1 MDLVESAA
9 ARLIRDHTDPIRG
22 EPQWL
27 GEKLSAAR
35 DAEVALAHLCAL
47 TAAEPGT
54 AVAATRSRR

>member
-1 MDLVESAA
+1 VDLVESAA
-9 ARLIRDHTDPIRG
+9 ARLIRDHTVPIRG
-22 EPQWL
+22 EPQWP

-47 TAAEPGT
+47 TAEPAT